1 MRMPAAWWWSGIR
14 RGNEHRARADRVK
27 AALVTLFPELAEAA
41 LGVGVLGRAVR
52 NGRLACAL
60 VNPREHADDPR
71 KSVDDRPFG
80 GGPGMVMLVAPLRR
94 AVRAARQRAAAGAP
108 VILLTPQGER
118 FDQRVAAELAATRG
132 FILVAARYEGVDER
146 FVAAEV
152 DRELSIGDFVL
163 SGGELAALVVL
174 DAVARLLPGAL
185 GNPRSAHAESHA
197 DGLLDHPQ
205 YTRPEVCA
213 GRAAPSVLLS
223 GDHGAVERWRRG
235 QALART
241 WRRRPDLLLD
251 RPLDAADR
259 ALLAECFA
267 AEDTGG

>member
-1 MRMPAAWWWSGIR
+1 M
-14 RGNEHRARADRVK
+14 K
-27 AALVTLFPELAEAA
+27 AALVTLFPELVEAA

-52 NGRLACAL
+52 EGPLSCAL
-60 VNPREHADDPR
+60 VNPRDHADDER

-80 GGPGMVMLVAPLRR
+80 GGPGMVMMATPLRR
-94 AVRAARQRAAAGAP
+94 AVRAARAQASAGAP

-118 FDQRVAAELAATRG
+118 FHQGVAAELAAMPG
-132 FILVAARYEGVDER
+132 FVLVAARYEGVDER
-146 FVAAEV
+146 FVADEV

-174 DAVARLLPGAL
+174 DAVARLLPGTL
-185 GNPRSAHAESHA
+185 GNPCSAGTESHM
-197 DGLLDHPQ
+197 DGLLDYPQ
-205 YTRPEVCA
+205 YTRPQVCD
-213 GRAAPSVLLS
+213 GRAAPPVLLS
-223 GDHGAVERWRRG
+223 GDHGAVARWRRRE
-235 QALART
+235 ALART

-267 AEDTGG
+267 TQDTGSRHVNSQWDQ